1 MLVYISGP
9 ITGRPEEE
17 WRAEFKAASDKLR
30 AMGHAPVNPADIG
43 DALAEDC
50 LSKTPGKTLEWEDY
64 MREDIKA
71 LTECGGICMLPGWMR
86 SRGAFLEY
94 LVALHLGLKAIDI
107 AEAA

>member
-17 WRAEFKAASDKLR
+17 WRAEFKAASDKLKS
-30 AMGHAPVNPADIG
+30 MGHVPVNPADIG

-50 LSKTPGKTLEWEDY
+50 LARTPGRTLEWVDY

-71 LTECGGICMLPGWMR
+71 LTECGGICLLPGWNN
-86 SRGAFLEY
+86 SSGARLECH
-94 LVALHLGLKAIDI
+94 VALHLGLEVIDI
-107 AEAA
+107 GEEN